1 MADGWTTAWARNN
14 LLRNVVKLDE
24 YCLYCDTDS
33 AKLKEGFNMNVIN
46 EYNEG
51 VMETIRKVSKDRGI
65 PIERFSPK
73 DKDGIEH
80 TLGLFELDGS
90 YSEFIHQGAKKYAYR
105 KSKDN
110 SIHIT
115 VSGVP
120 KKRCKSIKKFRGF

>member
-1 MADGWTTAWARNN
+1 
-14 LLRNVVKLDE
+14 
-24 YCLYCDTDS
+24 
-33 AKLKEGFNMNVIN
+33 MNVIN

-80 TLGLFELDGS
+80 TLGLFELDGL

-105 KSKDN
+105 KTKDN
-110 SIHIT
+110 SMHIT

-120 KKRCKSIKKFRGF
+120 KQRCESIKKFRRF